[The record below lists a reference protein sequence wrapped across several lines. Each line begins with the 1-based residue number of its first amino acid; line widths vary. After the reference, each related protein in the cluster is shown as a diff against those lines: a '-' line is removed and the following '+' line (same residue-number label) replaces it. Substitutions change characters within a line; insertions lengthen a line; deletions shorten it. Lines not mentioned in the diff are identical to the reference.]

1 MTFEYDFKDGD
12 VVEDCNLS
20 QVLPR
25 TLITNKVVTFL
36 RCNCTNV
43 SAPNAVFEDC
53 NQAQLDFCSNNP
65 SRADLVEAGLPVCPV
80 DCRHK
85 NGEEYLDLDAK

>member
-12 VVEDCNLS
+12 VVEDSNLS
-20 QVLPR
+20 QLLPH
-25 TLITNKVVTFL
+25 TLVTDKAVTFR

-43 SAPNAVFEDC
+43 SAPHATFEDC
-53 NQAQLDFCSNNP
+53 NTAQIDFCTNANP
-65 SRADLVEAGLPVCPV
+65 SWIEMGLAACGP

-85 NGEEYLDLDAK
+85 RSNGEYLDLDA